1 MGSVNRKFQ
10 YIYGPVPSWR
20 IGSSLGID
28 LLSQAE
34 KICSFDCIYCQ
45 LGKTKKALSSREV
58 YVDEGEMIK
67 ELAMLPPDVR
77 IDFLTFSGR
86 GEPTLAANLG
96 DAIKAAKKARTEPIA
111 VITNSSI
118 IDRED
123 VRRDLALADYVIAKL
138 DAPTQA
144 VFDVINRPCGS
155 VGFDG
160 VLEGIKRL
168 RGEYKGKLALQ
179 LMFTKENQNCAAELA
194 HTVREI
200 GPDEVQLNTPLRQ
213 SPAQPLSEGE
223 LSAIQGLFG
232 GLPVLSVYKSHKV
245 PVKPLSDP
253 DTLRRRGKI

>member
-28 LLSQAE
+28 LLSQTE

-45 LGKTKKALSSREV
+45 LGKTKKAISSRGV
-58 YVDEGEMIK
+58 YVNEEEIIK
-67 ELAMLPPDVR
+67 ELTMLPPDVR
-77 IDFLTFSGR
+77 IGFLTFSGR

-96 DAIKAAKKARTEPIA
+96 DAIRAVKRVRTEPTA

-123 VRRDLALADYVIAKL
+123 VRRDLAMADFVIAKL

-144 VFDVINRPCGS
+144 VFEAVNRPCGS
-155 VGFDG
+155 VGFDR
-160 VLEGIKRL
+160 VLEGVKRF

-179 LMFTKENQNCAAELA
+179 LMFTKENAQHAEDIA
-194 HTVREI
+194 GIARAIH
-200 GPDEVQLNTPLRQ
+200 PDEVQINTPLR
-213 SPAQPLSEGE
+213 PCTAEPLGKEE
-223 LSAIQGLFG
+223 LFLIKGIFNGLNAI
-232 GLPVLSVYKSHKV
+232 SVYESRKKI
-245 PVKPLSDP
+245 VKPISDE
-253 DTLRRRGKI
+253 DTLTRRGKI